1 MIQGNRNWERI
12 RRTEKIVE
20 DWRTSVKEVE
30 KKGHEDLEE
39 EAVVGEDKG
48 SRGTRSERVR
58 EQKGEY

>member
-1 MIQGNRNWERI
+1 M
-12 RRTEKIVE
+12 
-20 DWRTSVKEVE
+20 KEVE